1 MKRLLCFMLCMLM
14 LLTVAACDSTEEMSE
29 AESSESVSEEESVEE
44 LKLPTINGIAL
55 SEFTVVYKVSNG
67 GCTYKEIAQKFV
79 AFVQENYGIK
89 LVCRDETIP
98 ATDNEIIFGLASRRN
113 ISQENNQNYGYGGYK
128 LVIKDTKLLVACS
141 YPNGCNAG
149 YEALLGKIKE
159 SSDGVFGNMELS
171 GEKKIIKVA
180 CVGDSITQGINSTDP
195 QNMTYP
201 AYIQQ
206 MLGYDYYVHN
216 AGLSGY
222 SICKID
228 EYAYFKCNQ
237 YLQAREL
244 RPDVVLFAL
253 GTNDA
258 NPSPNQ
264 PYKNWDDP
272 QYDRENVFIES
283 TNELLDAFV
292 KINPDVQIYMILPA
306 SLFKVGADGWNAEAW
321 TKNIVDHSHPL
332 LKKIAEDRNIPTI
345 DMFPW
350 SLENKEVFT
359 DGLHPKDETYKTFA
373 QQIYD
378 SIKDTIKK
386 PE

>member
-1 MKRLLCFMLCMLM
+1 MKKILCFVLGMLM
-14 LLTVAACDSTEEMSE
+14 LVSFAACGGEEE
-29 AESSESVSEEESVEE
+29 VAESSAEESVEIIP
-44 LKLPTINGIAL
+44 KVPVINGKEI
-55 SEFTVVYKVSNG
+55 SEYTIVYKTTTGS
-67 GCTYKEIAQKFV
+67 CTYKDV
-79 AFVQENYGIK
+79 AKGFEKYIEDTFGID
-89 LVCRDETIP
+89 LVCRDETLP
-98 ATDNEIIFGLASRRN
+98 EAEYEIIFGEVSKRD
-113 ISQENNQNYGYGGYK
+113 IVEENKSDYGIGGYK
-128 LVIKDTKLLVACS
+128 VVIKGTKIYIASS
-141 YPNGCNAG
+141 YANGCNAG
-149 YEALLGKIKE
+149 CEAFIEKIKTSE
-159 SSDGVFGNMELS
+159 DGMFADGEFS

-195 QNMTYP
+195 KNKTYP
-201 AYIQQ
+201 VYIQE
-206 MLGYDYYVHN
+206 MLGFDYYVLN

-228 EYAYFKCNQ
+228 EYAYFKTSQ

-258 NPSPNQ
+258 NPTPNQ

-306 SLFKVGADGWNAEAW
+306 SLFKVGADGWSAEAW
-321 TKNIVDHSHPL
+321 TKNIVEHSHPL
-332 LKKIAEDRNIPTI
+332 LKKIATERNLPIV
-345 DMFPW
+345 DLFPW

-373 QQIYD
+373 QFIYD